1 MNPVYLGLGSNLGD
15 RELALG
21 TGVAELA
28 RGGVSVELVSSLYE
42 TDPVGFTAQPS
53 FLNLA
58 VEAAWPGSP
67 EELLEQCGRAERLLK
82 RTRGLRD
89 GPRTLDVDILL
100 MGSQVLCTPALEIP
114 HPRMAARRFVLVPLA
129 EIAPDAV
136 HPLSKLS
143 IRELLRRCPDTSG
156 VRKVGPFRG

>member
-1 MNPVYLGLGSNLGD
+1 MNPVYLGFGSNLGD
-15 RELALG
+15 RDLALR
-21 TGVAELA
+21 TGLAELA
-28 RGGVSVELVSSLYE
+28 RGGVSVGLVSSLYE
-42 TDPVGFTAQPS
+42 TDPVGFTSQPS

-67 EELLEQCGRAERLLK
+67 EELLERCLRAAQLLK

-100 MGSQVLCTPALEIP
+100 MGSLVLSTPRLAIP
-114 HPRMAARRFVLVPLA
+114 HPRMDARRFVLVPLA

-136 HPLSKLS
+136 HPVRKLS

-156 VRKVGPFRG
+156 VRNMGPYGG